1 MTAIFKKPFMRAGC
15 KTQKLFLAFLSN
27 GRLPAGPR
35 FMSGFCGT
43 QGRRALLA
51 PRIPSTL
58 VYIALVITVPVAL
71 AQDVP
76 AAVEGPRIQMMEA
89 SWFVDEVSTALLFV
103 DAKEEP
109 ILQPIKDSDEIR
121 FLDSEVVKLEEDER
135 GCYALSVRFLPL
147 RTGVRDFPSL
157 AVEVDGEV
165 LRFLPRQLLVG
176 EPHLSESMSFIIE
189 AKKTQVYVGEPL
201 RLDFIWRCDLPI
213 NQMRALRLYPDL
225 FNDSDIEVVIPR
237 SVAPE
242 EEQFGLPVGGRRAI
256 AHRIS
261 GEEAF
266 PPSLGELRFSV
277 FVRFEESGMFE
288 ISRTRLLC
296 SRLLVENAQSNRY
309 AAYFNNALFEPVDRS
324 FPHEKLH
331 AFSNPIEIEVLP
343 LPGKG
348 RLESFSGLFSV
359 DSIEVSVQPA
369 AAEVG
374 QLMEVRVEVNSDT
387 CSEMLELSDLSRQA
401 SLRNRFWVGQEVNEV
416 WKPNGRSF
424 VARARPLSIESSA
437 FPSLAIQ
444 IFDPNEGDYRLIRT
458 RSVPIEISA
467 RDGISYFP
475 VEKIHG
481 AQYSVIGSSE
491 GIWHNYDATIMSDV
505 MDKLVN
511 LLADGLWAFVLLGP
525 ILFYGLSFWVRE
537 ARRRAI
543 DESYRV
549 RCEAFEKFK
558 RAGFKGEDD
567 VEALRALVA
576 ACFERRQAAL
586 TAKDVAR
593 LLNAAKGDIDLVE
606 EIESTIG
613 EIETRTYDPEEG
625 EPRAE
630 KRTGRLGERVFELFQ
645 KGLVSATLIIA
656 MCTAEDLGAAD
667 WGQAEALF
675 MVALESAEEG
685 LDSETT
691 ESKFSAAA
699 LEFESCA
706 TNGVRAG
713 LSWYNA
719 GNAWFKAGEIGR
731 SIASYRQAQTRMP
744 FDEKVATSLEAARA
758 LRLDSFSDD
767 RVSIE
772 TPIRWQK
779 AMFSLHWLVSFG
791 VALFWIRYRNR
802 VWLTVSGV
810 LFGAVIMQ
818 GLLLGW
824 DFIAG
829 LDEGVL
835 IVDEVYGRK
844 GPGYSYLSSY
854 ADPLHNGMEL
864 SLLEVRG
871 EWLLASL
878 EDGSDCW
885 LPREAVQILER

>member
-1 MTAIFKKPFMRAGC
+1 VSSIFNKPFMCAGI
-15 KTQKLFLAFLSN
+15 KTLMFLSAFK
-27 GRLPAGPR
+27 GRARRPGVPR
-35 FMSGFCGT
+35 WLSGLCGT
-43 QGRRALLA
+43 PGRRALPA
-51 PRIPSTL
+51 SRTPCTL
-58 VYIALVITVPVAL
+58 VCIALAMGVQVAL

-109 ILQPIKDSDEIR
+109 ILQPIEDSDEIR

-135 GCYALSVRFLPL
+135 GSYALSVRFLPL

-157 AVEVDGEV
+157 AVEVDREV
-165 LRFLPRQLLVG
+165 LRSLPRQLLVG

-189 AKKTQVYVGEPL
+189 AEKTQVYVGEPL
-201 RLDFIWRCDLPI
+201 RLDFIWHCDLPM

-237 SVAPE
+237 SVVPE

-266 PPSLGELRFSV
+266 PPNLGELRFSV

-288 ISRTRLLC
+288 IARTRLLC

-309 AAYFNNALFEPVDRS
+309 AAYFNNALFEAVDRS
-324 FPHEKLH
+324 LPHEKLH
-331 AFSNPIEIEVLP
+331 AFSSPIEIEVLP

-359 DSIEVSVQPA
+359 HSIEVSVQPA
-369 AAEVG
+369 TAEVG
-374 QLMEVRVEVNSDT
+374 QLMEVRVEVNSDV
-387 CSEMLELSDLSRQA
+387 CSEMLDLPDLSRQA
-401 SLRNRFWVGQEVNEV
+401 SLRNRFWVGQEVNEI
-416 WKPNGRSF
+416 WKPNGRTF
-424 VARARPLSIESSA
+424 VARARPLSVESSA

-444 IFDPNEGDYRLIRT
+444 IFNPDEADYRLIRT
-458 RSVPIEISA
+458 RPVPIEISA
-467 RDGISYFP
+467 RDGMGYFP
-475 VEKIHG
+475 VEKIPG

-511 LLADGLWAFVLLGP
+511 LLADGLWAFVILGP

-543 DESYRV
+543 DEAYRI
-549 RCEAFEKFK
+549 RREAFEKFK
-558 RAGFKGEDD
+558 RAASKGEDD
-567 VEALRALVA
+567 VEALRELVA
-576 ACFERRQAAL
+576 TCFERRQAAL

-593 LLNAAKGDIDLVE
+593 LLEAATGERDLVD

-613 EIETRTYDPEEG
+613 EIDTRNYDPGAG
-625 EPRAE
+625 EPE
-630 KRTGRLGERVFELFQ
+630 KNKRTGRLGERVFELFQ
-645 KGLVSATLIIA
+645 KGLVSVVLIVA
-656 MCTAEDLGAAD
+656 LGEAEYLSAAD
-667 WGQAEALF
+667 WDEAEALF
-675 MVALESAEEG
+675 TAALESAEEG
-685 LDSETT
+685 FDSEMT
-691 ESKFSAAA
+691 ESKFAAAA

-706 TNGVRAG
+706 ANGIRAG

-731 SIASYRQAQTRMP
+731 AIANYRQAQTRTP
-744 FDEKVATSLEAARA
+744 FDERVAMSLEAARA
-758 LRLDSFSDD
+758 LRLDSFSND
-767 RVSIE
+767 RGSIE

-779 AMFSLHWLVSFG
+779 AMFSLLWLVSFG
-791 VALFWIRYRNR
+791 LALFWIRYRNR

-829 LDEGVL
+829 PDEGVL